1 MSTYTPCIE
10 AEKQSI
16 LISIEKR
23 TQIPCFVKKGQEL
36 TIQFLSASENGDDP
50 FTRANEIEEEAVRA
64 MIEDG
69 ELSKSPL
76 SAQHFDK
83 TYWMLTPPM
92 R

>member
-1 MSTYTPCIE
+1 MSTLTSNID

-50 FTRANEIEEEAVRA
+50 FTLANEKEKVAVTA
-64 MIEDG
+64 MIENG
-69 ELSKSPL
+69 ELFQSPL
-76 SAQHFDK
+76 SVQHFDK

>member
-1 MSTYTPCIE
+1 MPCIE

-83 TYWMLTPPM
+83 TYWVLTPPM